1 LPPDAQLAADEG
13 YMASTDE
20 LADAKAAQNG

>member
-1 LPPDAQLAADEG
+1 LQPDAQLAADEG